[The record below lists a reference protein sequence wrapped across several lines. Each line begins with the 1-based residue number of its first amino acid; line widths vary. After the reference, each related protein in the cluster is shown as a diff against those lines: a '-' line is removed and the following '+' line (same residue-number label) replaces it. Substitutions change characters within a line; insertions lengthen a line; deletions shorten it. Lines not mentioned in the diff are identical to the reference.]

1 MLFWGLEGKQN
12 AMIELFSNPLILGL
26 ILLGTTLGI
35 TVGAIPG
42 LTGTMLIALS
52 LPLTFSMEPVAGLV
66 LLVGM
71 YVGAVSGGLISATLL
86 RMPGTPA
93 AIMTTL
99 DGYPMASSGRPGRA
113 LGLGVGASLFGGLVS
128 WVALWQLSEPMAD
141 WSTKLGPFE
150 LFSLVILALALLSGV
165 GDSSRARG
173 LLAGSLGVLVAM
185 PGMHPAIGEL
195 RWTFGFTSMNE
206 GFRLIPVLIGM
217 FAIGKILEDLSG
229 KDGEVEKV
237 SGNDSAWIELGVWK
251 RHLLNLLRSSGI
263 GTLIGVLP
271 GIGANIG
278 SLAAYMA
285 AKRASTK
292 PEDFGKGSEEG
303 IIASESANNAT
314 VGGALIPLIALG
326 IPGSVIGAVL
336 LGALIV
342 HGLQPGPLLFRQNP
356 DAVHAIIG
364 TVLVANLMMYML
376 MLGFARWI
384 AKLSS
389 VPKNFLFPIV
399 TGCCIWGAYALN
411 GLWFDVGVMMVF
423 GVVGWL
429 MERAKLPL
437 AAFVIGFVLAPVAEE
452 NLCAGLMASGGSY
465 LPLLTRPISLTL
477 LLTSAVLLLWKK
489 KGSAKRQGK
498 SRP

>member
-1 MLFWGLEGKQN
+1 MT
-12 AMIELFSNPLILGL
+12 ELFTNPHILGL
-26 ILLGTTLGI
+26 VLLGTTLGI

-42 LTGTMLIALS
+42 LTGTMLIALT
-52 LPLTFSMEPVAGLV
+52 LPMTFSMEPTFGLV
-66 LLVGM
+66 LLVAM

-113 LGLGVGASLFGGLVS
+113 LGLGVGASLFGGIIS
-128 WVALWQLSEPMAD
+128 WIALWQLSEPMAE

-150 LFSLVILALALLSGV
+150 IFSLVVLALALLAGV
-165 GDSSRARG
+165 SESTRARG
-173 LLAGSLGVLVAM
+173 LLAGSLGVLTAM
-185 PGMHPAIGEL
+185 PGIHPATGEL
-195 RWTFGFTSMNE
+195 RWTMGITSMNE

-217 FAIGKILEDLSG
+217 FAIGKILEDLIG
-229 KDGEVEKV
+229 KKEKIEKV
-237 SGNDSAWIELGVWK
+237 SGNDSAWIPISDWK
-251 RHLLNLLRSSGI
+251 RHLVNLLRSSGV

-271 GIGANIG
+271 GVGANIG
-278 SLAAYMA
+278 SLAAYVS
-285 AKRASTK
+285 AKRASKK
-292 PEDFGKGSEEG
+292 PELFGKGSEEG

-356 DAVHAIIG
+356 EAVHAIIG
-364 TVLVANLMMYML
+364 TVLVANVFMYIL
-376 MLGFARWI
+376 MLGCARWI

-389 VPKNFLFPIV
+389 VPKKILFPLV
-399 TGCCIWGAYALN
+399 TICCVWGAYALN
-411 GLWFDVGVMMVF
+411 NLWFDVGIMLLF
-423 GVVGWL
+423 GTIGWW
-429 MERAKLPL
+429 MEKAKLPL

-452 NLCAGLMASGGSY
+452 NICAGLMASGGSY
-465 LPLLTRPISLTL
+465 LPLLTRPISLCL
-477 LLTSAVLLLWKK
+477 LITASALLLWKRK
-489 KGSAKRQGK
+489 ARLN
-498 SRP
+498 